1 MSGAPDRARRIVRL
15 REGVNAVR
23 TATGVTA
30 LTAWPHV
37 GAIGRLSE
45 GQHAALRKLA
55 ADTAP
60 EDLAPLCPAG
70 EAVELLARLR
80 AGGWLIG
87 TVVGGDGTA
96 LFTTRH
102 LWPPKKPA
110 PPAEPRTLS
119 RFAAVRRDGDA
130 LLVESPVASCV
141 LRLYDSRLVET
152 VVTAG
157 AGEPSRSGLP
167 AGLVE
172 LLLDDL
178 ADGGFLASAAETDTL
193 GGAQW
198 SPHELAFHHG
208 SRLRHEHRM
217 GEDFGG
223 TYWARDTFPA
233 PPGPHPVWTAG
244 GIELAR
250 PDPQRLRAQ
259 DPPLAA
265 VMEDRRSLRAYDE
278 ARPLTVEEL
287 GEFLFRTARVR
298 ATGADQGLD
307 VSDRPHPGGG
317 AAHELEL
324 YPLVHRVRGLE
335 SGLYHYDPYHHRLS
349 RVPARAGELR
359 RLLTGSA
366 AGMTGDATPQVLVV
380 LASRFGRLA
389 WKYRAMAYAL
399 TLKHVGVL
407 YQNMYLAATA
417 MGLAPCAL
425 GVGDSDAFAAATG
438 LDALTETSV
447 GEFALGSRPRAAHE
461 ETG

>member
-1 MSGAPDRARRIVRL
+1 MSGARVRRIVRL
-15 REGVNAVR
+15 RDGVSAVR
-23 TATGVTA
+23 STTGVTA

-37 GAIGRLSE
+37 GPVGRLSDA
-45 GQHAALRKLA
+45 QRAALRTLST
-55 ADTAP
+55 DTAP
-60 EDLAPLCPAG
+60 EDLAPLCPAE
-70 EAVELLARLR
+70 EAAELLARLR
-80 AGGWLIG
+80 AGGWLIS
-87 TVVGGDGTA
+87 TVVGGDGTP

-102 LWPPKKPA
+102 LWPPRKPA

-130 LLVESPVASCV
+130 FLVESPVASCV

-157 AGEPSRSGLP
+157 SRPGLP

-178 ADGGFLASAAETDTL
+178 ADGGFLASAAETGTL

-208 SRLRHEHRM
+208 SRLRRDHRM

-223 TYWARDTFPA
+223 TYWARGTFPA
-233 PPGPHPVWTAG
+233 PPGAHPVWTSG
-244 GIELAR
+244 DIELAR
-250 PDPQRLRAQ
+250 PDPRRLRAQ

-265 VMEDRRSLRAYDE
+265 VMEDRRSLRAYDD
-278 ARPLTVEEL
+278 AQPLTVEQL

-298 ATGADQGLD
+298 ATGTDQGLD

-335 SGLYHYDPYHHRLS
+335 SGLYHYDPYGHRLS
-349 RVPARAGELR
+349 RVPARTGDVR
-359 RLLTGSA
+359 RLLDASA
-366 AGMTGDATPQVLVV
+366 AGMTGGATPQVLLV

-399 TLKHVGVL
+399 TLKHVGVH

-438 LDALTETSV
+438 LDALAETSV
-447 GEFALGSRPRAAHE
+447 GEFALGSRPRTAFE